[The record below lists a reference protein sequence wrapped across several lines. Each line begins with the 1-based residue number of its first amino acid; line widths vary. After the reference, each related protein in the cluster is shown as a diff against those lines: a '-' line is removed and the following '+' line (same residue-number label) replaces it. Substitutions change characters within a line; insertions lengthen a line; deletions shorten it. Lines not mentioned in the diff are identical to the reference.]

1 MEVSEQQ
8 ERASKMTVTLPFHL
22 NLDDRGAANILS
34 TISMNNAGRK
44 IVQSNSSN
52 AESVLAK
59 QAVTVTDSD
68 SNDDNDDDKQQQQQQ
83 QQGIVLRVT
92 KTMRRNRK
100 IKHSIARHLLL
111 LNKQYQRQQQQQR
124 LLRLQEQERVAAFRR
139 AAAMSIA
146 KNIGGK
152 TWEHAQLAATKHESI
167 TVRTKKY

>member
-1 MEVSEQQ
+1 MEDSEQQ
-8 ERASKMTVTLPFHL
+8 ERASKMTVTLPFQL

-83 QQGIVLRVT
+83 QGIVLRVT

-111 LNKQYQRQQQQQR
+111 LNKQYKRQQQRQR